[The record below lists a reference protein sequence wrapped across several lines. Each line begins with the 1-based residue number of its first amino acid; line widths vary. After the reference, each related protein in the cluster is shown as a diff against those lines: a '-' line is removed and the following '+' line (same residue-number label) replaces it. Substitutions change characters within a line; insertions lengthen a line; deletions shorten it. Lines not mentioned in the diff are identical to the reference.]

1 MKKKLTLWTQG
12 LKQHMQTLVKNELNQ
27 NKIKNLIYY

>member
-12 LKQHMQTLVKNELNQ
+12 LKQQMQTLGKNELNQ
-27 NKIKNLIYY
+27 NKIKNLI